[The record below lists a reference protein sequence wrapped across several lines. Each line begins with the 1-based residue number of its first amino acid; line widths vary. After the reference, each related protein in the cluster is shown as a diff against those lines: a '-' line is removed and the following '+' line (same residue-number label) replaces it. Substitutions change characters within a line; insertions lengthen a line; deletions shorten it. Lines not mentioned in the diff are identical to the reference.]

1 MVRCDILAAYDSEG
15 DCSAE
20 GLDLDHGGALAGQ
33 VRTVDALRET
43 GGGDS
48 PGVGRAEVGN
58 AEVRFCAVKFEVISP
73 FRATEV
79 IASGR
84 GIRILSRLVRLYGRG
99 QWRKMK
105 GIATVRFEDG
115 RIAEAELHW
124 FEAHGIGKRK
134 LKIKRLIDTT

>member
-1 MVRCDILAAYDSEG
+1 
-15 DCSAE
+15 
-20 GLDLDHGGALAGQ
+20 
-33 VRTVDALRET
+33 
-43 GGGDS
+43 
-48 PGVGRAEVGN
+48 
-58 AEVRFCAVKFEVISP
+58 VKFEVIST

-134 LKIKRLIDTT
+134 LKIKRLIDTP